1 MKRTAPL
8 ILPIAILILLGLVLP
23 AQTQSKTNGPV
34 FLADNQLVRPAN
46 YREWIWVSS
55 GLGMTYGPREQ
66 SASPAEPRFDNVFV
80 TPEAYRAFMK
90 TGKWPNKTMFVLEI
104 RSSQSHGSI
113 PQNTDLTSV
122 IGIVLSDA
130 DELRVCRVRWRY
142 YQRLIKPIRT
152 ECAESLSQLFV

>member
-1 MKRTAPL
+1 MKRIAAL
-8 ILPIAILILLGLVLP
+8 IVPITIVIAFGIVLY

-66 SASPAEPRFDNVFV
+66 SANPAEPRFDNVFV

-90 TGKWPNKTMFVLEI
+90 PGKWPNKTMLVLELG
-104 RSSQSHGSI
+104 SSQYPGSTNQDGHLKAALVTI
-113 PQNTDLTSV
+113 EAV
-122 IGIVLSDA
+122 V
-130 DELRVCRVRWRY
+130 
-142 YQRLIKPIRT
+142 
-152 ECAESLSQLFV
+152 